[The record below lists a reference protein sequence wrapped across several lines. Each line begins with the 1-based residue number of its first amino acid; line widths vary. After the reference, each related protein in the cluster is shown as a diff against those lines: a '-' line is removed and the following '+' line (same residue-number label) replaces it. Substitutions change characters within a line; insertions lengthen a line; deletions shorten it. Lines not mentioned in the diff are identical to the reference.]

1 MITIDTTLYICIAP
15 NNFAH
20 LGVMPV
26 DKHVEKSPSSFKKR
40 HLNIFALLKKV
51 HIMLRFMSKRMTVLS
66 LGMSGLQNRHSQTR
80 IPF

>member
-26 DKHVEKSPSSFKKR
+26 DKHVEKSPSGIS
-40 HLNIFALLKKV
+40 IFLL
-51 HIMLRFMSKRMTVLS
+51 S
-66 LGMSGLQNRHSQTR
+66 
-80 IPF
+80 